1 MSQFSLVTGFSEG
14 MRENN
19 FHIFWAKDTRF
30 ANCLSSST
38 WTSDDQT
45 CDEASTYGTVE
56 AFAEVIIIKLQ
67 RDLKRV
73 MSAVSAPSE
82 QETLHRDS

>member
-1 MSQFSLVTGFSEG
+1 

-19 FHIFWAKDTRF
+19 FHTFSAKDTRF
-30 ANCLSSST
+30 ANCLGPSTT

-56 AFAEVIIIKLQ
+56 AFAVVIIIKLQ
-67 RDLKRV
+67 RDL
-73 MSAVSAPSE
+73 
-82 QETLHRDS
+82 TLIGMRQGTFHPLVLFGLDFDS

>member
-1 MSQFSLVTGFSEG
+1 VTGFSEG

-30 ANCLSSST
+30 ANCLGPST
-38 WTSDDQT
+38 SWTSDDQT

-73 MSAVSAPSE
+73 MSAVSAPSG
-82 QETLHRDS
+82 QETLKPDS

>member
-1 MSQFSLVTGFSEG
+1 MTGFSEG
-14 MRENN
+14 MRENY

-30 ANCLSSST
+30 ANCLGPST
-38 WTSDDQT
+38 SWTSDDQT
-45 CDEASTYGTVE
+45 CDEASTYSTVE

-73 MSAVSAPSE
+73 MSAVSAPSG
-82 QETLHRDS
+82 QETLQRDS